1 MAGLAS
7 KRARTV
13 FVLVLALAALGG
25 AYALASG
32 MADAEGEGSLAAGE
46 PFLSVSSE
54 EIAEVTWTYGGATAT
69 MVKEDGTWADAEAA
83 GVSLDQSTAAELASA
98 AADASSSRSVARS
111 QEDAAM
117 GLESPTVRATLVLT
131 DGSSVSFEV
140 GAATADGASCYAWR
154 QGSEDVQVV
163 DIALLNAFSC
173 SMADLYVTE
182 SAPGSSS
189 VTAFEVDRGGDVLSM
204 TYLEEGSDAAYSSSY
219 QWFLQDGDA
228 LRALDTSK
236 ARTLANVVNRI
247 TWKSCVDTAY
257 ADDAAATYGFDDPV
271 LTATLSYTNDDEPS
285 EYVLVVGSKASSST
299 YYAHPAGSTY
309 VYTVAAEKVED
320 LLEATYETLRP
331 DDVCLMDWDTVD
343 ALDIVCDGEATTV
356 SFVRTEEQDDDG
368 ETVVSTSYEVDGASA
383 DASAVSSLT
392 DTIDGM
398 ESEGEG
404 TIDAAQGGADAELA
418 ITFHRTASTY
428 ETMTLSFIRY
438 DNSFCLVSF
447 NGEERLLV
455 NRNDVAAL
463 KEAVQAL

>member
-13 FVLVLALAALGG
+13 LVLVLALAALGG

-54 EIAEVTWTYGGATAT
+54 EIAEVTWTYGDATAT
-69 MVKEDGTWADAEAA
+69 MVKEDVTWADAEAA
-83 GVSLDQSTAAELASA
+83 GVSLDQSA
-98 AADASSSRSVARS
+98 
-111 QEDAAM
+111 AAM

-140 GAATADGASCYAWR
+140 GAATADGASCYAWCE
-154 QGSEDVQVV
+154 GSEDVQVV

-438 DNSFCLVSF
+438 DNSFYLVSF

>member
-7 KRARTV
+7 RRARTV
-13 FVLVLALAALGG
+13 LVLVLALAALGG
-25 AYALASG
+25 AYAYASSVT
-32 MADAEGEGSLAAGE
+32 AAESEGSLVAGE
-46 PFLSVSSE
+46 SFLSVSSD
-54 EIAEVTWTYGGATAT
+54 EITEVTWTYDGLSAT
-69 MVKEDGTWADAEAA
+69 MVNEGGTWSDASASE
-83 GVSLDQSTAAELASA
+83 VPLDQSAAAELASA
-98 AADASSSRSVARS
+98 AADASSSRSVAQS

-117 GLESPTVRATLVLT
+117 GLETPTVRATLVLT

-140 GAATADGASCYAWR
+140 GAATADGASCYAHR
-154 QGSEDVQVV
+154 DGAEDVQVV
-163 DIALLNAFSC
+163 DVDLLNAFSC
-173 SMADLYVTE
+173 SIADLYVTE

-189 VTAFEVDRGGDVLSM
+189 LTAFEVDRSGDVLSM

-257 ADDAAATYGFDDPV
+257 ADDAAATYGFDDPL

-368 ETVVSTSYEVDGASA
+368 ETAVTTSYEVNGASA
-383 DASAVSSLT
+383 DANAVSSLT
-392 DTIDGM
+392 DAIDGL

-404 TIDAAQGGADAELA
+404 TIDAAQGGTDAELA

-438 DNSFCLVSF
+438 DNSFYLASF